1 MSRMIDIEYSAQ
13 NLIQNCQE
21 ELARI
26 RGDINSA
33 KRKLEALDS
42 KGGFGKLFH
51 LGEIK
56 RRKESLQ
63 IEIKELERKERIVKK
78 EQEYYQRF
86 GTKIPEG
93 EAGKEMRKLLEARQ
107 EKLDILTM
115 IDCGLM

>member
-1 MSRMIDIEYSAQ
+1 MSRRIDIEYSSE

-26 RGDINSA
+26 RGDINTA
-33 KRKLEALDS
+33 KRKLEDLD
-42 KGGFGKLFH
+42 KTGGFGKLFH
-51 LGEIK
+51 IGEIK
-56 RRKESLQ
+56 RKRERLQ
-63 IEIKELERKERIVKK
+63 IEIKDLERKERIVQK
-78 EQEYYQRF
+78 EQEYYKKF

-115 IDCGLM
+115 IECGLM